1 MAKSILDEMM
11 KEAGSIKVRRLGV
24 VLSDLQ
30 SSAGQ
35 NTMFDFMNSS
45 G

>member
-1 MAKSILDEMM
+1 VM
-11 KEAGSIKVRRLGV
+11 KEAGSIKVRRLGL

-30 SSAGQ
+30 SSVGQ
-35 NTMFDFMNSS
+35 NTMFDFMSSS